1 MRVDIL
7 VSDLRGNAFSFSP
20 LSVTLAVC
28 LSYLA
33 FIMLKYVLCAYFL
46 ESFYHEWMLDFVK
59 SFFCICW
66 VSVHMVFILQL
77 IWYIMLIDPCLSGII
92 SLSHGV

>member
-1 MRVDIL
+1 MLCWIKVVRVGIL
-7 VSDLRGNAFSFSP
+7 FLDLRGNAFSFSP

-59 SFFCICW
+59 SFFCISW
-66 VSVHMVFILQL
+66 VSVHKVFILQFVNMV
-77 IWYIMLIDPCLSGII
+77 YHVD
-92 SLSHGV
+92 